1 MKIHHYT
8 SIDTLKLILQ
18 HRTIRFNRS
27 DQVDDT
33 DEIEL
38 MINGTAFAKY
48 LLISCW
54 STEKQ
59 ESIPQ
64 WVLYSGKCKGVR
76 ITLDSNH
83 IFQDFINAT
92 RCNNKD
98 EVMDKVWGKRYIQE
112 DGSCIL
118 PFGFHSSIEEYTYLP
133 WYIKHGKYG
142 SSIES
147 GLAILPPSPKN
158 NF

>member
-27 DQVDDT
+27 DLVDDT

-64 WVLYSGKCKGVR
+64 WGLYSGKCKGVR

-83 IFQDFINAT
+83 IIDCHGNELKYYDLKVDNDAFDYMEVIAGPETNEQDKTIIKNRLRQFAPKARFKNST
-92 RCNNKD
+92 LRMRFNK
-98 EVMDKVWGKRYIQE
+98 
-112 DGSCIL
+112 
-118 PFGFHSSIEEYTYLP
+118 
-133 WYIKHGKYG
+133 
-142 SSIES
+142 
-147 GLAILPPSPKN
+147 
-158 NF
+158 